1 MSALGALLARQRMRV
16 RILEKTEEAC
26 GRARV
31 WRPRGARA

>member
-1 MSALGALLARQRMRV
+1 MRV